1 MEKVKPKKKFGFKN
15 RKQKTKVPDI
25 STLTVSGSED
35 QADNVQKYS
44 LDNKNH
50 YDIKDRS
57 DENIVLDRNQ
67 VQGKDVTVTGLL
79 NQVIYHS
86 KDRNYF
92 VRTYWVQAGNSWGS
106 SHLASDQY
114 LEVHHP
120 VRPRVQLS
128 DGGHVQRL
136 ELGHLVSAA
145 EDSLHH

>member
-86 KDRNYF
+86 KDRN
-92 VRTYWVQAGNSWGS
+92 
-106 SHLASDQY
+106 
-114 LEVHHP
+114 
-120 VRPRVQLS
+120 
-128 DGGHVQRL
+128 
-136 ELGHLVSAA
+136 
-145 EDSLHH
+145 